1 MPENMKRK
9 TKEEIQAWIADKK
22 TKKGD
27 RLVTSDESTESG
39 VVSRIKVEVE
49 KL

>member
-9 TKEEIQAWIADKK
+9 TKEEISAWVADKK
-22 TKKGD
+22 RKKD
-27 RLVTSDESTESG
+27 DKLVIADEDT
-39 VVSRIKVEVE
+39 VSAAVSHIKVEVE

>member
-9 TKEEIQAWIADKK
+9 TKEEVQAWAKDKK

-27 RLVTSDESTESG
+27 KLVVMDEDTASG
-39 VVSRIKVEVE
+39 AVPHIKVEVE

>member
-1 MPENMKRK
+1 MPKNMKRK
-9 TKEEIQAWIADKK
+9 TKEEIQAWIANKK

-27 RLVTSDESTESG
+27 RLVSSDESTESG
-39 VVSRIKVEVE
+39 VVSHIKVEVE

>member
-9 TKEEIQAWIADKK
+9 TKEEVQAWVADKK

-27 RLVTSDESTESG
+27 RLKIADENSG
-39 VVSRIKVEVE
+39 FSSVNRIKKEVT
-49 KL
+49 KI